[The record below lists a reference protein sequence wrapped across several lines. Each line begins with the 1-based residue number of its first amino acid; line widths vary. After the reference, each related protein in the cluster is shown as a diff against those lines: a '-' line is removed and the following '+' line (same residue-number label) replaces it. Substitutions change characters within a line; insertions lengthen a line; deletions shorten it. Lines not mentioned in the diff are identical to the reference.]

1 MNIKIT
7 ADSTCDLSSQQL
19 QQHNITLIPLYV
31 NIGDK
36 CLRDV
41 YDTTPDDIY
50 AHVSSGGSACSTA
63 AVNIADYEDYFG
75 KFSKEYDAVIHLNL
89 SSELSSSHQNA
100 RLAANEFDNVYV
112 VDSRN
117 LSTGHGLVVLRC
129 ADLAAKGMDAA
140 SIIADLEQYI
150 NKIDA
155 SFILDQLEYLRKGGR
170 CSSVAALGANLL
182 SLKPCIEVKDGSM
195 GVGKKYRGT
204 YQKCVDRYIRERLSN
219 SDELDLTRIFITH
232 SGLDDDTLRLAQDLV
247 KECADFNEVVITR
260 AGCTISCHCGPGA
273 LGVLFAKK

>member
-7 ADSTCDLSSQQL
+7 ADSTCDLSPQQL

-50 AHVSSGGSACSTA
+50 AHVNSGGSTCSTA
-63 AVNIADYEDYFG
+63 AVNIADYGDYFG
-75 KFSKEYDAVIHLNL
+75 KFSKEYDAVIHINL

-100 RLAANEFDNVYV
+100 RLAASEFDNVYV

-129 ADLAAKGMDAA
+129 ADLAEKGMDAA
-140 SIIADLEQYI
+140 SIIADLELYI
-150 NKIDA
+150 TKIDA

-170 CSSVAALGANLL
+170 
-182 SLKPCIEVKDGSM
+182 
-195 GVGKKYRGT
+195 
-204 YQKCVDRYIRERLSN
+204 
-219 SDELDLTRIFITH
+219 
-232 SGLDDDTLRLAQDLV
+232 
-247 KECADFNEVVITR
+247 
-260 AGCTISCHCGPGA
+260 
-273 LGVLFAKK
+273 

>member
-19 QQHNITLIPLYV
+19 QLHNITLIPLYV

-75 KFSKEYDAVIHLNL
+75 RFSKEYDAVIHLNL

-117 LSTGHGLVVLRC
+117 LSTGHGLVALRC
-129 ADLAAKGMDAA
+129 ADLAEKGMDAA

-150 NKIDA
+150 TKLDA

-204 YQKCVDRYIRERLSN
+204 YQKCVDRYIRERLAN